1 MRRRPPSL
9 VLLLVLLVLL
19 APRGASA
26 CAACGCGDPTL
37 TPMGQE
43 KGFRNRVRL
52 SLEQRLSGRRE
63 GAELGGRALVGRTV
77 LAVSYS
83 PLARLSL
90 GLTLPVAFQGS
101 QAAPPATA
109 SLTRASAPATRWFGG
124 LGDSEVLVRGAVY
137 QDRGFSPRHLIWL
150 LGGAKLP
157 TGPRVNDNTGYPASE
172 DAQPGSGTLDLIGGA
187 SYGYFGGRLSAF
199 ATASYRHP
207 IWQLRAYER
216 APQLGASA
224 LLQVALGARW
234 ALSGGVDAGY
244 DQGMRTAGGR
254 ALVATRGAILSLT
267 PGVLFSPRTDLLL
280 RAALQVPVW
289 QTWDGPRQDLPTGV
303 LAAVLDL

>member
-9 VLLLVLLVLL
+9 VSLVLLLLL

-52 SLEQRLSGRRE
+52 SLEQRLSGRLE

-101 QAAPPATA
+101 QPAPPATA

-157 TGPRVNDNTGYPASE
+157 TGPRVNERIVDP
-172 DAQPGSGTLDLIGGA
+172 
-187 SYGYFGGRLSAF
+187 
-199 ATASYRHP
+199 
-207 IWQLRAYER
+207 LRRRIEPHR
-216 APQLGASA
+216 
-224 LLQVALGARW
+224 
-234 ALSGGVDAGY
+234 
-244 DQGMRTAGGR
+244 
-254 ALVATRGAILSLT
+254 
-267 PGVLFSPRTDLLL
+267 
-280 RAALQVPVW
+280 
-289 QTWDGPRQDLPTGV
+289 
-303 LAAVLDL
+303 